1 MEFICL
7 AVILAALC
15 LPTWFTWCW
24 FEFGL
29 FSTFSTSSAYGEDDE
44 EDLRY
49 KKSYESYYDYL
60 CDEKHQFVMNR
71 SCEDFCDSFENI
83 QAGGRIMMIFMIL
96 TTITL
101 MGNIAM
107 LVYEIRRKKTGSNIT

>member
-1 MEFICL
+1 MELICL
-7 AVILAALC
+7 SLVLVALC
-15 LPTWFTWCW
+15 LPTWFSWCW

-29 FSTFSTSSAYGEDDE
+29 FSAESTSSAYGEDLE
-44 EDLRY
+44 ED
-49 KKSYESYYDYL
+49 KTYESYYDYL